1 MKQKYFD
8 VPVDVYDSDGSCFP
22 NVVEVFVGDSDEES
36 YIADENDD
44 ILFFCEMST
53 SMMENVFE
61 LLGE

>member
-1 MKQKYFD
+1 
-8 VPVDVYDSDGSCFP
+8 
-22 NVVEVFVGDSDEES
+22 VVEVFVGDSDEES